1 MKEKPMSWIFKMMAV
16 GLLATSTAFAAEP
29 QTVILNVKNMRCQMC
44 SITVKKALQKVP
56 GVEDAKVDLDR
67 KNATVKFNPDRTSPD
82 ALAAATTKAGFPSTA
97 HKE

>member
-1 MKEKPMSWIFKMMAV
+1 MMAV

-67 KNATVKFNPDRTSPD
+67 KNATGKFNPDRTSPD